1 MSKTRLLKLVIT
13 PLEIEVDDCVA
24 VLLETSKLPLP
35 WDQYQA
41 SIQVRCPYKNK
52 DVLSRVFQIDF
63 RNTEEFK
70 QKLKTE
76 VSKFKYVLFLYDE
89 QTLRRM
95 GLLQ

>member
-1 MSKTRLLKLVIT
+1 MSKTPTIKLVVT

-35 WDQYQA
+35 WEQYQA
-41 SIQVRCPYKNK
+41 SIQIRCPYKNK
-52 DVLSRVFQIDF
+52 DVLSRTFHIDF
-63 RNTEEFK
+63 KNTDEFK

-95 GLLQ
+95 GLIQ